1 MSDVY
6 KHALGEM
13 VYLILGQMFN
23 PIGRKLIYG
32 CTFIWPQDIVL
43 QYLWK
48 YIILISNPI
57 NQGIIS
63 RTHNYL
69 FVFINHGAI
78 FGKHMKDIYII

>member
-1 MSDVY
+1 
-6 KHALGEM
+6 M
-13 VYLILGQMFN
+13 VYLISGQTFN

-32 CTFIWPQDIVL
+32 WTFIWPQPIVL
-43 QYLWK
+43 KLQFLWK

-69 FVFINHGAI
+69 FAFLIMGPFVANT
-78 FGKHMKDIYII
+78 